1 MKQHI
6 TPEQLNELTDEQKEK
21 LREWWNPQYGD
32 MTNHDLTWGDD
43 GDGKRGF
50 WEEDKEIETAFTNG
64 YVPCYPLLSI
74 GQMIE
79 FLDSLDLEVC
89 ISKPH
94 LTQYE
99 VAIYDKYTD
108 KIQLNVDQGFYQGE
122 LCDALWEAVKE
133 LLTPQKE

>member
-6 TPEQLNELTDEQKEK
+6 TVKQLSELSGMQKKK
-21 LREWWNPQYGD
+21 LGEFVTGND
-32 MTNHDLTWGDD
+32 NFFL
-43 GDGKRGF
+43 
-50 WEEDKEIETAFTNG
+50 NN
-64 YVPCYPLLSI
+64 YPDQPNLLLLSI

-122 LCDALWEAVKE
+122 LCDALWKAVKE
-133 LLTPQKE
+133 VLTPQKE